1 MDLVSDASQE
11 QVRVPLRNNI
21 RRSVWSI
28 FFLILPC
35 FAAAALFLG
44 DPQRFEELFRHFGI
58 QIFDEPPQS
67 TMIVEPVAMSTPP
80 PAQPVDIPVRL
91 IEAPEPDVAAQF
103 LRMWRVSGPTVCK
116 ALRDAGIETS
126 EWRAPSMRSTSHEC
140 YFQRI
145 YKKNDVRPLNSVF
158 LRVKG
163 NASGDIVEIRG
174 RLVGPPTDAEGR
186 LDVGH
191 MKIFETLVRQAGW
204 SDFQDALAP
213 ISSLRD
219 FENERFGAYF
229 SFRRDPESQDSYN
242 FMLVVTAGS
251 GPQTRTKAYFS
262 PERWVEAPDP
272 RIAELSLP
280 ISQLASKQGAYRQ
293 QGVASR

>member
-1 MDLVSDASQE
+1 MDLVSDASQD
-11 QVRVPLRNNI
+11 QVNVPLRNNI
-21 RRSVWSI
+21 RRSAWSI

-35 FAAAALFLG
+35 LLAAALFFA
-44 DPQRFEELFRHFGI
+44 DPERSEDLFRHFGI
-58 QIFDEPPQS
+58 QIFDEPPQPP
-67 TMIVEPVAMSTPP
+67 MIVEPVATPAPP
-80 PAQPVDIPVRL
+80 PAQQVKIPFRL
-91 IEAPEPDVAAQF
+91 IKAPEPEVAAQF

-163 NASGDIVEIRG
+163 NSSGDIVEIKG
-174 RLVGPPTDAEGR
+174 RLVGPPTNAEGQ

-204 SDFQDALAP
+204 SDFQDALVP
-213 ISSLRD
+213 IRSLRD
-219 FENERFGAYF
+219 FEHERFGAYF
-229 SFRRDPESQDSYN
+229 SFRRDTESQDSYN
-242 FMLVVTAGS
+242 FMLVVAASS

-272 RIAELSLP
+272 GIAELSSP
-280 ISQLASKQGAYRQ
+280 ISQSTSKQGADHL
-293 QGVASR
+293 QGLASR

>member
-11 QVRVPLRNNI
+11 QVSVPLRNNI
-21 RRSVWSI
+21 RTSGWSI

-35 FAAAALFLG
+35 LLAAAPFVA
-44 DPQRFEELFRHFGI
+44 DPERSEDLFRHFGI
-58 QIFDEPPQS
+58 QIFDEPPRPP
-67 TMIVEPVAMSTPP
+67 MIVEPVATPTPP
-80 PAQPVDIPVRL
+80 PAQQVKIPIRL
-91 IEAPEPDVAAQF
+91 IKAPEPEVAAQF

-163 NASGDIVEIRG
+163 SSSGDIVEIKG
-174 RLVGPPTDAEGR
+174 RLVGPPTNAEGQ

-204 SDFQDALAP
+204 SDFQDALVP
-213 ISSLRD
+213 IRSLRD
-219 FENERFGAYF
+219 FEHERFGAYF
-229 SFRRDPESQDSYN
+229 SFRRDTESQDSYN

-272 RIAELSLP
+272 GIAEFSLP
-280 ISQLASKQGAYRQ
+280 ISQSTSKQGADHL
-293 QGVASR
+293 QGLASR

>member
-1 MDLVSDASQE
+1 MDLVSDASQG
-11 QVRVPLRNNI
+11 QAKVPLRNNI
-21 RRSVWSI
+21 RRFALPI
-28 FFLILPC
+28 FFIVLPC
-35 FAAAALFLG
+35 FAAATLFLG
-44 DPQRFEELFRHFGI
+44 DPQRFEDLIRHLGI
-58 QIFDEPPQS
+58 QVFDKPQPPP
-67 TMIVEPVAMSTPP
+67 MIVEPVVAFTPP
-80 PAQPVDIPVRL
+80 PAQPVEIPVRL
-91 IEAPEPDVAAQF
+91 IEAPEPEVAAQF

-126 EWRAPSMRSTSHEC
+126 EWRAPSMRSASHEC

-213 ISSLRD
+213 IRSLRD

-229 SFRRDPESQDSYN
+229 SFRRDTESQDSYN
-242 FMLVVTAGS
+242 FMLVVAAGS

-280 ISQLASKQGAYRQ
+280 ISQLASKQGVYRP
-293 QGVASR
+293 QGMASR